1 MDEGNLHDIVQLPN
15 QSNRPWPWGWKTMWV
30 IAMFDLPTHDK
41 KARRAYTTFRK
52 ELLKDGFSMM
62 QYSVYVRHC
71 TSLENSHRHIQKI
84 SHMVPDEGEV
94 RFLVTTDRQ
103 FEKMITFVGKK
114 IVKRSEPEPTQ
125 LQLF

>member
-1 MDEGNLHDIVQLPN
+1 
-15 QSNRPWPWGWKTMWV
+15 MWV
-30 IAMFDLPTHDK
+30 VAMFDLPTHDK
-41 KARRAYTTFRK
+41 RTRRAYTTFRK

-71 TSLENSHRHIQKI
+71 NSLENAQLHIRRI

-94 RFLVTTDRQ
+94 RFLLITDRQ
-103 FEKMITFVGKK
+103 YEKMIVFLGKK
-114 IVKRSEPEPTQ
+114 IVKRDQPEPAQ

>member
-1 MDEGNLHDIVQLPN
+1 
-15 QSNRPWPWGWKTMWV
+15 
-30 IAMFDLPTHDK
+30 MFDLPTHNK
-41 KARRAYTTFRK
+41 RARKAYATFRK

-71 TSLENSHRHIQKI
+71 SSMENSQMHIRKI
-84 SHMVPDEGEV
+84 SHMVPNEGEV

-103 FEKMITFVGKK
+103 FGNMVTFEGKK
-114 IVKRSEPEPTQ
+114 IVTRNEPEPTQ